1 MHELASL
8 VPMLAAIALS
18 SAPVILFIRYLGGSE
33 PTLPV
38 GAKDPWPVG
47 VQEEDPR
54 PWRFASAG

>member
-8 VPMLAAIALS
+8 VPMLVAIGLSAAPII
-18 SAPVILFIRYLGGSE
+18 VVVRYLAGGEST
-33 PTLPV
+33 PPV

-54 PWRFASAG
+54 PWRFATVG